1 MAITDIIIHIRIN
14 AAREKQA
21 SWGDTAYAAG
31 LAKALESNPGCE
43 CRLLFRGEQPDT
55 TDLPA
60 VVLQIVGPHLEE
72 PIAGLPNLL
81 WIISPPNVAPIAM
94 LARYQAIFVASER
107 LAVLLRN
114 SGLSAS
120 YLPQAT
126 DTTHFHP
133 SRRQHRSEEIPLVF
147 VGAYAPRATRRNVFH
162 AVQAGYEPQIW
173 GPGWKGVVPARLWRG
188 ERLDHDELAEIYAS
202 ARIVLNSHMPF
213 MSMLGFMSN
222 RSYDALACGALVAS
236 DRVVG
241 FTDDDFPEIHQL
253 FDREIQ
259 TRELKRMLD
268 GAAADMAARAALHE
282 RLANKHGFG
291 VRAAVVLARA
301 RALLASPQVA
311 PSLWCHGRAER
322 NVVPSPPSLTANEE
336 TVSSSLLCAGREILA
351 ILSCLKKDAAA
362 VTLPTLQQ
370 GIIHA
375 LSADLHEVT
384 ELVRLIAAGARI
396 EDYLT
401 RIEVLDKRSRRLV
414 EALEDNT
421 SPLRFRARK
430 ADHDRLLPRLID
442 NEPLWDHSPAGFG
455 RERGKVSLPLRPRKD
470 VAELMRPI
478 GVFLHLYY
486 DGLARVFAERLSNI
500 PAPFQLYVST
510 DTEEKAHRIRESL
523 PDAEIRVI
531 SNRGRDIWPKLYGF
545 ADAKLRHDL
554 VLHLHGKRSVH
565 SDQLDEWLAHILDCL
580 LGSPGEIR
588 RILSFF
594 QLIPRLGMVAPVTFK
609 AVLGAAHWGS
619 NRDIAREL
627 ARRMGLP
634 DALPDNNSLRFPV
647 GSMFWARTAALQ
659 PLLDLNLP
667 QTAFPPEAGQVD
679 GTLAHAI
686 ERMLGVT
693 CQSRGYHI
701 LPVSGAQSNLHRKHQ
716 VVFHSTRELREALDN
731 GGLDA

>member
-1 MAITDIIIHIRIN
+1 
-14 AAREKQA
+14 
-21 SWGDTAYAAG
+21 
-31 LAKALESNPGCE
+31 
-43 CRLLFRGEQPDT
+43 
-55 TDLPA
+55 
-60 VVLQIVGPHLEE
+60 
-72 PIAGLPNLL
+72 
-81 WIISPPNVAPIAM
+81 M

-133 SRRQHRSEEIPLVF
+133 LRRQRCTEEIPLVF

-162 AVQAGYEPQIW
+162 AVQAGFEPQIW

-188 ERLDHDELAEIYAS
+188 ERLDHDELAETYAS

-241 FTDDDFPEIHQL
+241 FNDVDFPELHQL
-253 FDREIQ
+253 FDREVQ

-268 GAAADMAARAALHE
+268 GPAVDITTRTALHE
-282 RLANKHGFG
+282 RLARQHGFG
-291 VRAAVVLARA
+291 VRAAVVLAQA
-301 RALLASPQVA
+301 RALLASSQVA
-311 PSLWCHGRAER
+311 PSLWCHGRAEV
-322 NVVPSPPSLTANEE
+322 NTAPPALSLIDRDE
-336 TVSSSLLCAGREILA
+336 TVNSSLLSAGREILA
-351 ILSCLKKDAAA
+351 MLSCLKKDPATD
-362 VTLPTLQQ
+362 TLPTPQH

-375 LSADLHEVT
+375 LSADLHEAT
-384 ELVRLIAAGARI
+384 ELVRIIKAGARI
-396 EDYLT
+396 EDHLT
-401 RIEVLDKRSRRLV
+401 SIEVLARRSRRLV

-430 ADHDRLLPRLID
+430 ADHDRLLPRIIE

-455 RERGKVSLPLRPRKD
+455 RERGKVSLPLRPRK
-470 VAELMRPI
+470 VVPELKRPI

-486 DGLARVFAERLSNI
+486 DGLAPVFAERLGNI
-500 PAPFQLYVST
+500 PVPFQLYVST
-510 DTEEKAHRIRESL
+510 DADEKAERIRESL

-531 SNRGRDIWPKLYGF
+531 PNRGRDIWPKLYGF

-627 ARRMGLP
+627 ARRMALP
-634 DALPDNNSLRFPV
+634 GALPDNNSLRFPV

-667 QTAFPPEAGQVD
+667 QAAFPPEAGQVD

-693 CQSRGYHI
+693 CQSLGYHI

-716 VVFHSTRELREALDN
+716 VVFHSTRELREALDK
-731 GGLDA
+731 GDLDA